1 MTRNQGRSLAT
12 KRRMLG
18 MTQHMLAHRARIPI
32 NRLVFAETGR
42 IDLRPDELDRVR
54 TVFRDRAKKAM
65 AICA

>member
-1 MTRNQGRSLAT
+1 
-12 KRRMLG
+12 MLG